1 MSTIIMEQYRI
12 HNFKGDQMEL
22 LEKQR
27 SVESALTGLYETR
40 THENIILLENYIREI
55 LGFDANRIF
64 NIRDIPMYI
73 SQCRSIERAREERE
87 RRRERFTSSER
98 QTLRESYGEN
108 EYVKNVLT
116 DTLPVSSD
124 FQSMS
129 AADIDSMFTMNK
141 LRQYCREN
149 GMKGYGRFTK
159 SELIQQLR
167 E

>member
-1 MSTIIMEQYRI
+1 MEQYRI
-12 HNFKGDQMEL
+12 HNFKGDHTEL
-22 LEKQR
+22 LAKQR
-27 SVESALTGLYETR
+27 SVETALAELYETR
-40 THENIILLENYIREI
+40 TDENIEFLESYIREI
-55 LGFDANRIF
+55 LGFNANRVF
-64 NIRDIPMYI
+64 NRGDLPMYI
-73 SQCRSIERAREERE
+73 GQCRSVERVREERE

-116 DTLPVSSD
+116 DSLPVSSD

-129 AADIDSMFTMNK
+129 SSEIDSMFTMNK